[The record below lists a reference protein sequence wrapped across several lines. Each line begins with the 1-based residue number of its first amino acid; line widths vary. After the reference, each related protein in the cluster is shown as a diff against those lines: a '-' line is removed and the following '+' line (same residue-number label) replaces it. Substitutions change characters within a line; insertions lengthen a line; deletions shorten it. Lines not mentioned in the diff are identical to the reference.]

1 MAETIHGTAVL
12 AGANGVLVRGA
23 SGAGKSGL
31 AAALIE
37 RGARLIADDG
47 VHVAAR
53 NGRLL
58 VSAPGAIAGQ
68 MEMRGRGIE
77 RFPHERSAVIR
88 LVVDIVPADA
98 FERMPEPSQ
107 MSAEISGISLP
118 RQIVTGDVQKAVML
132 VGTALEA
139 LSPHRNINLR
149 PEKLWG

>member
-12 AGANGVLVRGA
+12 AGANGILIRGA

-37 RGARLIADDG
+37 RGAKLIADDR

-58 VSAPGAIAGQ
+58 VSAPAAIAGQ
-68 MEMRGRGIE
+68 MEMRGRGVIQL
-77 RFPHERSAVIR
+77 PHERSAVVC
-88 LVVDIVPADA
+88 LVADIVAADA
-98 FERMPEPSQ
+98 FERMPEPSR
-107 MSAEISGISLP
+107 MATEICGITLP
-118 RQIVTGDVQKAVML
+118 RQIVTGDLQKAVML
-132 VGTALEA
+132 VCAALEA